1 MNRGDILAKLQST
14 ASAAE
19 TRALSITDAAIQNK
33 TDANALNAFDA
44 QSVFKLIS
52 SASDLEQRFGSDKE
66 FDSVK
71 NEAAQ
76 LEQFDM
82 QATTKNK
89 RKNFKPR
96 NATAV
101 DVATAAAAEPSLTDQ
116 FILNLMMQNKM
127 KQLQQEL
134 HQGQFKRWNDDG
146 KVDQQMTGGD
156 SDRSTTSNNNES
168 CNSLKSPPSSP
179 LGNGH
184 GASGENAYNAVQD
197 LLSVYGLTMSPNDVV
212 DAFNRRNEAAAASIR
227 DLANNS
233 LLRKGSVQQS
243 TQSTQKQQQNALVPP
258 TPPRTPIT
266 PSAQHQQMTDGVSD
280 DDDNSESKSVDSMA
294 NRKRKLNTILGSN
307 KRMHVEQPIKTE
319 TDPDSDSNHDNNDRA
334 TSINDNDDGT
344 SSRMSDFDDGNA
356 SLKNRAFTDTNDA
369 SFDSSYS
376 AYLQETK
383 QQLAKATQPPLNL
396 SQSLSNIVDVSGLSL
411 AKDKYFERPSMSF
424 LSPAATA
431 LKMVTMNDESK
442 LIDSGKYLSKYAS
455 FMECNHDQ
463 CAIDKLREHFH
474 CLDILCMNVN
484 KVLCKREEVL
494 RHLKWHKK
502 RNESLTHGFLRFS
515 STDDCSIQFG
525 ECQHNGKQT
534 HYHCLQGNCDKVYIS
549 TSDVQM
555 HSNYHRKD
563 SAIMQEGFQ
572 RFRATEECAADFCSF
587 AGQRTTHFHCIRDS
601 CNYTFKNKAEM
612 EKHKTYHIKD
622 ELLARDG
629 FKKFMKNEP
638 CSFDRCRFSL
648 QCNHIHCVRDN
659 CFYVLHSS
667 GQLLSHKRKHERMDS
682 EQAYQQFK
690 MAQKSDGL
698 LPHDNNDVETRG
710 SEASGSKGLSHFP
723 GALSSLLTKYA
734 ENENKMESLLNT
746 ESVEILQ
753 QLQFQKQALLQSQAK
768 AVAASLIGKDDDINS
783 DNNNY
788 DPIDSPLPKSFVQN
802 ASASIGRNITS
813 AELDQLK
820 QIYSAA
826 ENAKQKQINALLFAQ
841 NNFNSADQS
850 EPLNLNLKKDPKDV
864 NASLLSAVVQKIQG
878 QNMPANLQQIT
889 SIDGLFNRKRGRPP
903 KNRVVEVYGN
913 VQTQNRPQAIFT
925 SFKLEKNG
933 KASSPLPSESSFRA
947 KTPLNRTPENH
958 GDESS
963 ASKESPSNFSIHRLN
978 DSGGSGSSDRKRRL
992 SFSSSQSNDNEKVS
1006 IVRAAGTFFPQNCDN
1021 DSESSPPLSS
1031 RRKSKESV
1039 DYSKKCSISNCNQP
1053 NDSHVHCDD
1062 CSEVFDDETKLLVHS
1077 VKHKAN
1083 ETISAPESDPS
1094 QELMQNFAKQ
1104 MAKQSETMFNMES
1117 FMNPAASVISNLASL
1132 NQNQMAMGGEGFSF
1146 NDQLS
1151 AQIQTLCL
1159 AQLAH
1164 LYQNNPMMSQHLYP
1178 LLGAVEQMKQQD
1190 AQRMFMPPV
1199 ANPLQ
1204 INNPFGAFDLS
1215 SIAAVNAN
1223 KKPTTA
1229 AAALAN
1235 SAKLQRQVPKLGGKV
1250 DTKAN
1255 KGVSASDVVTNRNA
1269 GSFKIFKDEPI
1280 PKGYLK
1286 FKFNEDCRFAQCGY
1300 SNLQSHFH
1308 CCRTDC
1314 HYSFCDKTRFV
1325 QHTARHERLDKLM
1338 GDDFKQYRANMSCGH
1353 DDCVYKNNLGA
1364 NNKSSHFHCLKC
1376 DFICSDTNKVVAH
1389 RRHHSKL
1396 EYIRTAGFRKVAN
1409 NEPCTVHSKKP
1420 SSENGDENVNSDGE
1434 PGDESNATECIYSMK
1449 QTHYHCL
1456 VCDCSVLSRAQLS
1469 SHQHK

>member
-1 MNRGDILAKLQST
+1 MTQEALLKKGTIANQSATQST
-14 ASAAE
+14 
-19 TRALSITDAAIQNK
+19 
-33 TDANALNAFDA
+33 
-44 QSVFKLIS
+44 
-52 SASDLEQRFGSDKE
+52 
-66 FDSVK
+66 
-71 NEAAQ
+71 
-76 LEQFDM
+76 
-82 QATTKNK
+82 
-89 RKNFKPR
+89 
-96 NATAV
+96 
-101 DVATAAAAEPSLTDQ
+101 
-116 FILNLMMQNKM
+116 
-127 KQLQQEL
+127 
-134 HQGQFKRWNDDG
+134 
-146 KVDQQMTGGD
+146 
-156 SDRSTTSNNNES
+156 
-168 CNSLKSPPSSP
+168 
-179 LGNGH
+179 
-184 GASGENAYNAVQD
+184 
-197 LLSVYGLTMSPNDVV
+197 
-212 DAFNRRNEAAAASIR
+212 
-227 DLANNS
+227 
-233 LLRKGSVQQS
+233 
-243 TQSTQKQQQNALVPP
+243 TQKQQQNALVPP

-280 DDDNSESKSVDSMA
+280 DDDNCESKSVDSMA
-294 NRKRKLNTILGSN
+294 NRKRKLSTILGSN
-307 KRMHVEQPIKTE
+307 KRMHVEQTIKSE
-319 TDPDSDSNHDNNDRA
+319 TDADSDSNHENNDRA
-334 TSINDNDDGT
+334 TSINDNDDGA

-383 QQLAKATQPPLNL
+383 QQLAKVAQQQQPTLNL

-411 AKDKYFERPSMSF
+411 AKDKYFEKPSMSF

-431 LKMVTMNDESK
+431 LKMVTMQGDESK
-442 LIDSGKYLSKYAS
+442 LIDSGKYLSKYSS

-502 RNESLTHGFLRFS
+502 RNESLNHGFLRFS

-572 RFRATEECAADFCSF
+572 RFRATEECNADFCSF

-648 QCNHIHCVRDN
+648 QCNHIHCVREN
-659 CFYVLHSS
+659 CYYVLHSS
-667 GQLLSHKRKHERMDS
+667 GQLLSHKRKHDRMDS

-690 MAQKSDGL
+690 LAQKNDDVLS
-698 LPHDNNDVETRG
+698 HDNNDTEMSG
-710 SEASGSKGLSHFP
+710 SEPMASKSLSPFP
-723 GALSSLLTKYA
+723 GNLSTLLSKYA
-734 ENENKMESLLNT
+734 ENDNKMEALLTN
-746 ESVEILQ
+746 ESMEILQ
-753 QLQFQKQALLQSQAK
+753 QLQFQKQALLQSQAAK
-768 AVAASLIGKDDDINS
+768 AAVAASLIGKANDDDITA

-788 DPIDSPLPKSFVQN
+788 DAIDPSVLPKSFIQN
-802 ASASIGRNITS
+802 ASATIGRSITS
-813 AELDQLK
+813 IEIDQLK
-820 QIYSAA
+820 QIYSAT
-826 ENAKQKQINALLFAQ
+826 ETAKQKQINALLFAQ
-841 NNFNSADQS
+841 NNFNSTDQA
-850 EPLNLNLKKDPKDV
+850 EPLNLNLKKENAKDM
-864 NASLLSAVVQKIQG
+864 NASLLSAVVQKIQN
-878 QNMPANLQQIT
+878 QNMPTNLQQIT

-933 KASSPLPSESSFRA
+933 KASSPLPPESSSFRA
-947 KTPLNRTPENH
+947 KTPLNQSPENH

-963 ASKESPSNFSIHRLN
+963 ASKESPTNFSVHRLS
-978 DSGGSGSSDRKRRL
+978 DSGGSGCGSGSSDRKRRL
-992 SFSSSQSNDNEKVS
+992 SFSSSPSTDNEKVS

-1021 DSESSPPLSS
+1021 DSESSPPACL

-1039 DYSKKCSISNCNQP
+1039 DYVKKCSFSHCNQS
-1053 NDSHVHCDD
+1053 NESHVHCDD
-1062 CSEVFDDETKLLVHS
+1062 CSEVFDDESKLMAHS
-1077 VKHKAN
+1077 VKHKV
-1083 ETISAPESDPS
+1083 SDSGPESDPS

-1104 MAKQSETMFNMES
+1104 MAKQSEMFNNMES

-1132 NQNQMAMGGEGFSF
+1132 GQNQMAMGGGEGGFSAF
-1146 NDQLS
+1146 SDQLS

-1159 AQLAH
+1159 AQLAA
-1164 LYQNNPMMSQHLYP
+1164 LYQNNPMMYQHLYP

-1190 AQRMFMPPV
+1190 AQRMFMPQT

-1204 INNPFGAFDLS
+1204 MANPFGAFDLTS
-1215 SIAAVNAN
+1215 LAAVNAN
-1223 KKPTTA
+1223 KKSANA
-1229 AAALAN
+1229 AT
-1235 SAKLQRQVPKLGGKV
+1235 KLPKMSGKNGDPKGSKAGGS
-1250 DTKAN
+1250 
-1255 KGVSASDVVTNRNA
+1255 GSEMASNRTSGN
-1269 GSFKIFKDEPI
+1269 FKIFKDEPI

-1286 FKFNEDCRFAQCGY
+1286 FRFNEDCGFAQCGY

-1376 DFICSDTNKVVAH
+1376 EFICSDTNKVVAH

-1396 EYIRTAGFRKVAN
+1396 EYISAAGFRKVAN
-1409 NEPCTVHSKKP
+1409 NEPCTHQSKK
-1420 SSENGDENVNSDGE
+1420 SAGENLDENAQNDEDDG
-1434 PGDESNATECIYSMK
+1434 NNTECIYSMK

-1456 VCDCSVLSRAQLS
+1456 ICDCSVLSRAQLS